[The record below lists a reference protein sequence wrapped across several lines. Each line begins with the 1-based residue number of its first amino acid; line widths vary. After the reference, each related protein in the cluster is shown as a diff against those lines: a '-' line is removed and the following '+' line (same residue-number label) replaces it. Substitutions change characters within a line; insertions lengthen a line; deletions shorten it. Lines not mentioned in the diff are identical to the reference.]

1 MWICFSNIKMEKLG
15 DLSVKLFMVLAYAAE
30 QIQRLQER
38 VQQVEKEKDSIQK
51 LLVRIEFFIL
61 LHINKNSFK
70 TDQII
75 EDFS

>member
-1 MWICFSNIKMEKLG
+1 MGICFSNIKMEKLG
-15 DLSVKLFMVLAYAAE
+15 DLSMKLFMVLAYAAE

-38 VQQVEKEKDSIQK
+38 VQQVEKEKDSMQK
-51 LLVRIEFFIL
+51 LLVRIEFFYTFTHQQKL
-61 LHINKNSFK
+61 FK

>member
-61 LHINKNSFK
+61 LHINKSFL
-70 TDQII
+70 
-75 EDFS
+75 

>member
-15 DLSVKLFMVLAYAAE
+15 DLSVKLFVVLAYAAE

-61 LHINKNSFK
+61 LDINKNFL
-70 TDQII
+70 
-75 EDFS
+75 